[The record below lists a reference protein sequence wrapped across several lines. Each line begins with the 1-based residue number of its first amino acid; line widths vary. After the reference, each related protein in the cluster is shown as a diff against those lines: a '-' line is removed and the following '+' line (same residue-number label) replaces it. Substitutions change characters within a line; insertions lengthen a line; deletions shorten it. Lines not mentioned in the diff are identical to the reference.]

1 MNLKWKSIIDKN
13 EQRGSSS
20 VLVIMV
26 LLMLI
31 TFGVLAM
38 MTSYSSLKISRKN
51 AEWTQGFYELE
62 SLAGNHLAE
71 VETHIIFSADF
82 ADEYIVEMRYKEP
95 SPKGFEYPWQ
105 DEVYKKWLVSS
116 DDDVFKDEIRS
127 WIFEKALKDSL
138 DQMNIEYDLNL
149 DSKGTLTFISSSV
162 DNRYFL
168 TSLQI
173 EDRETALLEWRE
185 VPEVFEYDEILEFKD
200 PGGN

>member
-51 AEWTQGFYELE
+51 ADWTQGFYRLE
-62 SLAGNHLAE
+62 SLAGSHLTE
-71 VETHIIFSADF
+71 VETQLILSADF
-82 ADEYIVEMRYKEP
+82 ADEYVGGMRYKEP
-95 SPKGFEYPWQ
+95 SPPGFDYLWQ

-116 DDDVFKDEIRS
+116 EGDAFEDEIRA
-127 WIFEKALKDSL
+127 WIFEKSLTDSL
-138 DQMNIEYDLNL
+138 SQMDIEFDLNL
-149 DSKGTLTFISSSV
+149 DSSGTLTFISTSE
-162 DNRYFL
+162 DNRHFM
-168 TSLQI
+168 TRLQI
-173 EDRETALLEWRE
+173 EDRKIALKEWRE
-185 VPEVFEYDEILEFKD
+185 VPEMFEYDEILEFTN

>member
-38 MTSYSSLKISRKN
+38 MTSYSNLKISRKS

-71 VETHIIFSADF
+71 IETLIIYSGDF
-82 ADEYIVEMRYKEP
+82 ADEYIEGMRYKEP
-95 SPKGFEYPWQ
+95 SPQGFDYPWQ

-116 DDDVFKDEIRS
+116 DGDAFVNEIKA
-127 WIFEKALKDSL
+127 WIFEKTLTDSL
-138 DQMNIEYDLNL
+138 AQMNIEYELIL
-149 DSKGTLTFISSSV
+149 EPKGVLTFISTSN
-162 DNRYFL
+162 DNRHFL
-168 TSLQI
+168 TRLQI
-173 EDRETALLEWRE
+173 EEREIALIEWRE
-185 VPEVFEYDEILEFKD
+185 VPKVFEYDEIMEFTD

>member
-1 MNLKWKSIIDKN
+1 MNLKWKSIIDKS

-38 MTSYSSLKISRKN
+38 MTSYSNLKIARKN

-82 ADEYIVEMRYKEP
+82 ADEYIEAMRYKEP
-95 SPKGFEYPWQ
+95 SPQGFDYPWQ
-105 DEVYKKWLVSS
+105 DEVYKKWLVSTQE
-116 DDDVFKDEIRS
+116 DVFIKAIRA
-127 WIFEKALKDSL
+127 WIFEKNLTDSL
-138 DQMNIEYDLNL
+138 QKMDIAYELKM
-149 DSKGTLTFISSSV
+149 DSEGSLAFTSTSE
-162 DNRYFL
+162 DARHFL

-173 EDRETALLEWRE
+173 KEKEITLMEWRE
-185 VPEVFEYDEILEFKD
+185 IPQVFEYDEILEFTD